1 MSVAQEAILTVEED
15 CSIRKKK
22 NNAITNKPI
31 VLARF
36 IRDRRLKACHST
48 GVDLA
53 S

>member
-1 MSVAQEAILTVEED
+1 MSVAQEAIPTVEED
-15 CSIRKKK
+15 CSIRTKK
-22 NNAITNKPI
+22 NNTITDKPI

-36 IRDRRLKACHST
+36 VRDRRLKACHS